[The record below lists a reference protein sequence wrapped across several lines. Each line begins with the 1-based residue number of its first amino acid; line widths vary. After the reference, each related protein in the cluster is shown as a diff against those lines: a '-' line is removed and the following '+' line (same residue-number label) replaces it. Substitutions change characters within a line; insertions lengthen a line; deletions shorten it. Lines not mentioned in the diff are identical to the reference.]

1 MCFVCVFTLVSQS
14 NVDLVVSSCV
24 CYSVLGVSVNFD
36 KCEVFRRGVT
46 FALLDRIYTLMFSR
60 TLVSIL

>member
-14 NVDLVVSSCV
+14 NVDFVVSSWV
-24 CYSVLGVSVNFD
+24 FILFFGVSVNFD
-36 KCEVFRRGVT
+36 KYEVFRRDVT

-60 TLVSIL
+60 TLVCIL

>member
-1 MCFVCVFTLVSQS
+1 MSQS

-24 CYSVLGVSVNFD
+24 CYSVFGVSVNFD